1 MEYSVANPQQDAG
14 ALIRLHPGDSVAIA
28 RLSIPAGTD
37 LGAGL
42 IAQDRIPAGHKIA
55 LSALNKGAHIL
66 RYGEVIGVAS
76 AEIPRGGHIH
86 SHNLTIDALER
97 DYAYATS
104 ETPVTVPRCDR
115 EFMGYVRP
123 NGDVGT
129 RNYIGILTTVNCSAR
144 VARGIARAFEK
155 DPFTG
160 RDPLA
165 DYPDVDGVVALTH
178 KTGCGMSAGEPLRL
192 LRRVI
197 EGYATHP
204 NISHVIVIG
213 LGCEVNQV
221 GGVFEGNEGIR
232 RMTIQKSG
240 GTRQT
245 IEEGVGFVKG
255 VLDEANAIRRQPVPA
270 SAIRL
275 ALICGG
281 SDGYSGISANPAL
294 GAASD
299 LIVGQGGTVIL
310 SETPETWGAEHLLTR
325 RAATREVGEKL
336 VERIQWWRDY
346 ADLHGVSLDAN
357 PSPGNKAG
365 GLTTIL
371 EKSLGALAKGGTTRL
386 SEVIEYA
393 EKPSRNG
400 LIFMDAPGYDPV
412 QVTGQ
417 IAGGANLVAFTT
429 GRGSVFGSKPAPTV
443 KLASNTRM
451 FQHMEEDMDINC
463 GTILDGAETIDQCG
477 ARIFEKLLA
486 VAGGERSKSEALD
499 FGDDEFAPWSLGPII

>member
-1 MEYSVANPQQDAG
+1 MHNDTAHDG
-14 ALIRLHPGDSVAIA
+14 ASPLIRLHPNDTVAIA
-28 RLSIPAGTD
+28 RMSISAETD
-37 LGAGL
+37 LGDGL

-55 LSALNKGAHIL
+55 LGAMPKGTQIL
-66 RYGEVIGVAS
+66 RYGEVIGNATQD
-76 AEIPRGGHIH
+76 IPMGGHVH
-86 SHNLTIDALER
+86 SHNLAIDTLER
-97 DYAYATS
+97 DYTYATS
-104 ETPVTVPRCDR
+104 QTPLTKPQCDR

-144 VARGIARAFEK
+144 VARAIARKFEK
-155 DPFTG
+155 DPFSDH
-160 RDPLA
+160 DPLA
-165 DYPDVDGVVALTH
+165 AYPNVDGVVALTH
-178 KTGCGMSAGEPLRL
+178 KTGCGMSAKEPLQI

-204 NISHVIVIG
+204 NMSHVIVIG
-213 LGCEVNQV
+213 LGCEVNQIS
-221 GGVFEGNEGIR
+221 GILEGNESVR
-232 RMTIQKSG
+232 RMTIQKTG
-240 GTRQT
+240 GTRKSVESG
-245 IEEGVGFVKG
+245 IEFVKG
-255 VLDEANAIRRQPVPA
+255 VLDEANALQRTPVPA
-270 SAIRL
+270 SALKL

-294 GAASD
+294 GKASD
-299 LIVGQGGTVIL
+299 LIVQQGGTVIL

-325 RAATREVGEKL
+325 RATTQAVGKKL
-336 VERIQWWRDY
+336 AERIQWWRDY

-371 EKSLGALAKGGTTRL
+371 EKSLGALAKGGETRL
-386 SEVIEYA
+386 TEVIEYA
-393 EKPSRNG
+393 EKPSRPG

-443 KLASNTRM
+443 KLATNSLMYR
-451 FQHMEEDMDINC
+451 HMIEDMDINC
-463 GTILDGAETIDQCG
+463 GTILDGTETIDQCG
-477 ARIFEKLLA
+477 AGIFEKLLS
-486 VAGGERSKSEALD
+486 VASGEQSKSETLD
-499 FGDDEFAPWSLGPII
+499 FGDEEFAPWTIGPVI